1 MEFGICVIG
10 IMKRILIVSIV
21 SFLAVCSMAQE
32 PSVLPVNQP
41 LWVID
46 GLVMDTTTVTR
57 GEIVT
62 DSIEPWLERYFPLI
76 KTDDIKEIRLLRA
89 SDEIQ
94 IYCVNP
100 NVGII
105 VITTRK
111 DSGLRDLEL
120 NGVYTTKRK
129 RIGLAELSCKTY
141 HLARPTLTTP
151 LRRGGKSSTSS
162 PSRFTPRERPS
173 LTAKAAPTPCLSVS
187 RRNNRVKVWLSCEF
201 FCNFVV

>member
-1 MEFGICVIG
+1 
-10 IMKRILIVSIV
+10 
-21 SFLAVCSMAQE
+21 MAQE
-32 PSVLPVNQP
+32 HSV

-46 GLVMDTTTVTR
+46 RLVMDTTTVTR

-62 DSIEPWLERYFPLI
+62 DSIQPWLERYFPLI

-89 SDEIQ
+89 SASEIQ
-94 IYCVNP
+94 IYCGND

-141 HLARPTLTTP
+141 LNDAIEKRWKIKNIKSIQIHPE
-151 LRRGGKSSTSS
+151 GKT
-162 PSRFTPRERPS
+162 
-173 LTAKAAPTPCLSVS
+173 
-187 RRNNRVKVWLSCEF
+187 
-201 FCNFVV
+201 VVDRKGRSHTVFISIETK

>member
-1 MEFGICVIG
+1 
-10 IMKRILIVSIV
+10 MKRLLIILIASI
-21 SFLAVCSMAQE
+21 LAVCSMAQE

-76 KTDDIKEIRLLRA
+76 RMDDIKEIRLLRVRA
-89 SDEIQ
+89 SEIQ
-94 IYCVNP
+94 IYCGND

-120 NGVYTTKRK
+120 NGVYTTKRN
-129 RIGLAELSCKTY
+129 RIGLAELSCKTDLDRTIEKKWKIK
-141 HLARPTLTTP
+141 HIESIQIHPE
-151 LRRGGKSSTSS
+151 GKT
-162 PSRFTPRERPS
+162 
-173 LTAKAAPTPCLSVS
+173 
-187 RRNNRVKVWLSCEF
+187 
-201 FCNFVV
+201 VVDRKGRSHTVFISIETK

>member
-1 MEFGICVIG
+1 
-10 IMKRILIVSIV
+10 
-21 SFLAVCSMAQE
+21 MAQE

-76 KTDDIKEIRLLRA
+76 RMDDIKEIRLLRVRA
-89 SDEIQ
+89 SEIQ
-94 IYCVNP
+94 IYCVND

-141 HLARPTLTTP
+141 LNDAIEKRWKIKNIKSIQIHPE
-151 LRRGGKSSTSS
+151 GKT
-162 PSRFTPRERPS
+162 
-173 LTAKAAPTPCLSVS
+173 
-187 RRNNRVKVWLSCEF
+187 
-201 FCNFVV
+201 VVDRKGRSHTVFISIETK

>member
-1 MEFGICVIG
+1 
-10 IMKRILIVSIV
+10 MKCLLITSIV

-76 KTDDIKEIRLLRA
+76 KTDDIKEIRLLRVRA
-89 SDEIQ
+89 SEIQ
-94 IYCVNP
+94 IYCGND

-105 VITTRK
+105 IITTRK

-141 HLARPTLTTP
+141 LNDAIEKRWKIKNIKSIQIHPE
-151 LRRGGKSSTSS
+151 GKT
-162 PSRFTPRERPS
+162 
-173 LTAKAAPTPCLSVS
+173 
-187 RRNNRVKVWLSCEF
+187 
-201 FCNFVV
+201 VVDRKGRSHTVFISIETK

>member
-1 MEFGICVIG
+1 M
-10 IMKRILIVSIV
+10 SI
-21 SFLAVCSMAQE
+21 LAVCSMAQGR
-32 PSVLPVNQP
+32 SVGP

-141 HLARPTLTTP
+141 LNDAIEKRWKIKHIKSIQIHPE
-151 LRRGGKSSTSS
+151 GKT
-162 PSRFTPRERPS
+162 
-173 LTAKAAPTPCLSVS
+173 
-187 RRNNRVKVWLSCEF
+187 
-201 FCNFVV
+201 VVDRKGRSHTVFISIETK

>member
-1 MEFGICVIG
+1 
-10 IMKRILIVSIV
+10 MKRLLFILIVSI
-21 SFLAVCSMAQE
+21 LAVCSMAQE

-46 GLVMDTTTVTR
+46 GLVMDTTTVTS

-89 SDEIQ
+89 SEIQ
-94 IYCVNP
+94 IYCVNR
-100 NVGII
+100 NVRII

-120 NGVYTTKRK
+120 NGVYMTKRK
-129 RIGLAELSCKTY
+129 RIGLAELSCKTGLDRTIEKKWKIK
-141 HLARPTLTTP
+141 HIKSIQIHPE
-151 LRRGGKSSTSS
+151 GKT
-162 PSRFTPRERPS
+162 
-173 LTAKAAPTPCLSVS
+173 
-187 RRNNRVKVWLSCEF
+187 
-201 FCNFVV
+201 VVDRKGRSHTVFISIETK

>member
-1 MEFGICVIG
+1 MA
-10 IMKRILIVSIV
+10 
-21 SFLAVCSMAQE
+21 AVATFCSMAQGRSLDPE
-32 PSVLPVNQP
+32 DKA

-94 IYCVNP
+94 IYCV
-100 NVGII
+100 
-105 VITTRK
+105 
-111 DSGLRDLEL
+111 EL

-141 HLARPTLTTP
+141 LNDAIEKRWKIKHNKSIQIHPE
-151 LRRGGKSSTSS
+151 GKTVVDRKGS
-162 PSRFTPRERPS
+162 PHTVF
-173 LTAKAAPTPCLSVS
+173 VS
-187 RRNNRVKVWLSCEF
+187 IETK
-201 FCNFVV
+201 